1 LLRVSFRRRKRMKN
15 MRKETKPDDH
25 QPRIA
30 QAEGI
35 SEEKVER
42 RKQAETITEAGS
54 YERILEEF
62 AKAPGL
68 LEEMTED
75 LKRREAF
82 LITEAPYLSEGDW
95 RILTCLELFDR
106 ATFEHCE
113 RTWGLAKEK
122 LEGDPP
128 VALFHELLAKEGAS
142 VESVLRACLLHD
154 CGKMCLDKKILN
166 DAHTDG
172 EWKIANERFCG
183 RMYGP
188 DERER
193 KIAELDVYVGEHPA
207 HRAIHR
213 VPYKALADLD
223 EEGRQAVEEL
233 QAKGVD
239 VSLPLADIIATHQ
252 KRSGETLGLE
262 NADDSAVVLVENH
275 HPGGPVSEEQY
286 PAAISI
292 VRTGVTLSTEM
303 SHAIDI
309 LRLSDIYD
317 AYHSARVY
325 KPGHPSFAAL
335 EYLLC
340 EADRGVIDKTVA
352 EAWVKDS
359 VGDLDQEGYFTNF
372 AEYVEQAEIEGFR
385 SESELLALQQQF
397 EEERVAHEK
406 LCDRRIIESASC
418 IVTK

>member
-1 LLRVSFRRRKRMKN
+1 MGNKRESNNNQLDLAQTEEISAEKMERRR
-15 MRKETKPDDH
+15 EAEA
-25 QPRIA
+25 IA
-30 QAEGI
+30 
-35 SEEKVER
+35 
-42 RKQAETITEAGS
+42 EAGS

-62 AKAPGL
+62 AKVPGL
-68 LEEMTED
+68 LEEMTDD

-82 LITEAPYLSEGDW
+82 LIHDAPYLSESDW

-113 RTWGLAKEK
+113 RTWGLAREK

-128 VALFHELLAKEGAS
+128 VALFHELLAKEGVS

-154 CGKMCLDKKILN
+154 CGKMCLDKQILN

-172 EWKIANERFCG
+172 EWKIANERFCE

-188 DERER
+188 DDRER
-193 KIAELDVYVGEHPA
+193 KVAELGAYLGEHPA
-207 HRAIHR
+207 HRAIHQ
-213 VPYKALADLD
+213 VPYKALADLN
-223 EEGRQAVEEL
+223 EKGRRAVEEL
-233 QAKGVD
+233 QTKGVD

-252 KRSGETLGLE
+252 KHSGEILAIE
-262 NADDSAVVLVENH
+262 NASDSAVVLVENH
-275 HPGGPVSEEQY
+275 HPGGPVLAERY

-303 SHAIDI
+303 SFAIDM

-317 AYHSARVY
+317 AYRSARVY
-325 KPGHPSFAAL
+325 KPGHPNFAAL

-340 EADRGVIDKTVA
+340 EADRGVIAKSVA

-359 VGDLDQEGYFTNF
+359 VGDLDKEEYFSYFT
-372 AEYVEQAEIEGFR
+372 EYVERAEIESSR

-397 EEERVAHEK
+397 EEEQVAHEK
-406 LCDRRIIESASC
+406 LCNRGIIESASC
-418 IVTK
+418 IVKK